1 MQTFKS
7 FFDIRD
13 YGKAGVMLI
22 RIQEKP
28 KSVGLTPT
36 VSQCIIMEDDEID
49 NLMEVLNAYK
59 RRNTEL

>member
-1 MQTFKS
+1 MQTFKT

-28 KSVGLTPT
+28 KSTGLAPT
-36 VSQCIIMEDDEID
+36 VSQCIMMEEDEID

-59 RRNTEL
+59 RRDKEL

>member
-22 RIQEKP
+22 RIQEKQ
-28 KSVGLTPT
+28 KSPGLPPT
-36 VSQCIIMEDDEID
+36 VSQCIIMEEDEID
-49 NLMEVLNAYK
+49 HLMEVLNAYK
-59 RRNTEL
+59 RRDKEL

>member
-22 RIQEKP
+22 RIQEKQ
-28 KSVGLTPT
+28 KSPGLPPA
-36 VSQCIIMEDDEID
+36 VSQSIIMEEDEID
-49 NLMEVLNAYK
+49 HLMEVLNAYK
-59 RRNTEL
+59 RRDS